1 MQIPIKKNNAKHTE
15 RAALPKPASRALC
28 AFYRGENEKVWRHRT
43 IPDGGACRKFFCE
56 MKQKAQASLGG
67 LASIFG
73 KYREKFRHDTPSES
87 LDVNCV
93 VLPWE

>member
-1 MQIPIKKNNAKHTE
+1 MP
-15 RAALPKPASRALC
+15 
-28 AFYRGENEKVWRHRT
+28 EN
-43 IPDGGACRKFFCE
+43 FCE